1 MIFSPSEILPVV
13 EATGFKAD
21 VIEKVLQ
28 LLNLLNKL
36 NSHPFLKDK
45 FALKGGSALNLFVLN
60 IPRLSVDIDLN
71 YIGAIERERML
82 ADQPKVEKAI
92 QAVFSR
98 EGFTVKKK
106 PEEHAG
112 GKTIGQRMSQ

>member
-21 VIEKVLQ
+21 VIEKVFQ

-36 NSHPFLKDK
+36 NSHPFLKGK
-45 FALKGGSALNLFVLN
+45 FALKGGSALNLFVFN

-71 YIGAIERERML
+71 YIGAIEREKML
-82 ADQPKVEKAI
+82 TDRP
-92 QAVFSR
+92 
-98 EGFTVKKK
+98 
-106 PEEHAG
+106 
-112 GKTIGQRMSQ
+112 

>member
-21 VIEKVLQ
+21 VIEKVLH

-36 NSHPFLKDK
+36 NSHPFLKGK

-60 IPRLSVDIDLN
+60 IPRLS
-71 YIGAIERERML
+71 
-82 ADQPKVEKAI
+82 
-92 QAVFSR
+92 
-98 EGFTVKKK
+98 T
-106 PEEHAG
+106 
-112 GKTIGQRMSQ
+112 SQLMICRTACSLCSA